1 MHRNVL
7 NRFERQHAPRRIIRV
22 ADDRKRSI
30 VLIDRLNKRIYI
42 QCKII
47 PQRNS
52 NPLCI
57 CCSCIDSI
65 HGERRRWIDNFMR
78 FVSTKCM
85 KYLFYDLT
93 GAISYDDVFLTISIR
108 LPDLFTEQI
117 VFLIGIAS
125 KSNTRQA

>member
-1 MHRNVL
+1 MRRNVL
-7 NRFERQHAPRRIIRV
+7 NRFERQHAPRWIIRV

-52 NPLCI
+52 NPFCI
-57 CCSCIDSI
+57 CCSRIDSI
-65 HGERRRWIDNFMR
+65 HGERRRWIDNLMR
-78 FVSTKCM
+78 FVSAKCM
-85 KYLFYDLT
+85 KYLLYDFT
-93 GAISYDDVFLTISIR
+93 GAVSYDDVFLTISIGV
-108 LPDLFTEQI
+108 PDLLAEQM
-117 VFLIGIAS
+117 VFLIGIAC